1 MMERCPLGSQ
11 PGGQRAAAATHPSGQ
26 LLTGH
31 ACAAPPLAP
40 PWSAWLAERGW
51 RGRSVKQVKPSQSRH
66 TCLGTVPRSHRLRCG
81 RRQPSKHNLPRRNSV
96 LLWIALRW
104 QAALG
109 GRRHLVVQNSYATVD
124 RTRSA
129 MSDVLSTSVDSGRS
143 ESGATETEGLQRC
156 LWPPRTHRGPTA
168 AQSRCHARSV
178 AERKIRRRN
187 SGGLLELKGS
197 LSPWLSVSV
206 D

>member
-1 MMERCPLGSQ
+1 MAMAILMAKQVMQGAMMERCPLGSQ
-11 PGGQRAAAATHPSGQ
+11 PGGQRAAAATRPSGQ

-109 GRRHLVVQNSYATVD
+109 GRRHLVRLKILMLPLTG
-124 RTRSA
+124 R
-129 MSDVLSTSVDSGRS
+129 DVLSTSGRS
-143 ESGATETEGLQRC
+143 ESGATTEGY
-156 LWPPRTHRGPTA
+156 
-168 AQSRCHARSV
+168 
-178 AERKIRRRN
+178 
-187 SGGLLELKGS
+187 LKGEG
-197 LSPWLSVSV
+197 L
-206 D
+206 